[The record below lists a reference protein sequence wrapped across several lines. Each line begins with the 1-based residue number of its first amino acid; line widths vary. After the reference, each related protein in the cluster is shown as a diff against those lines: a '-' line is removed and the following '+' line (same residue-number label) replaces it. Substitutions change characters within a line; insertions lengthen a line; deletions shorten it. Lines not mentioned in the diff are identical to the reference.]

1 MPFAD
6 LSTGVRLHYEDV
18 GEGTPVIAIHGWL
31 GTARTDLGNVI
42 DWLSESYRVIGP
54 TLRGYGQSRP
64 PQRDFPNDFYYRD
77 ADDVLAL
84 MDALEIEKAH
94 IIGYSDGGEV
104 ALICTGKQPERFLS
118 VTTWGSVG
126 YFGPEMRPAAQRS
139 APATFLSNDPEL
151 MARHEITNAKAF
163 VADWI
168 SAVVYMIDRGGDVSL
183 SMAPNITCPVLLML
197 GDKDTLNP
205 EKYGQRFV
213 DVAPNARLVMFKDT
227 GHPVHDEQWEQF
239 TKTVGPFLKS
249 TDG

>member
-6 LSTGVRLHYEDV
+6 LSTGVRLHYEDA
-18 GEGTPVIAIHGWL
+18 GDGTPVIAIHGWL

-64 PQRDFPNDFYYRD
+64 PQRDFPNDFYDRD

-84 MDALEIEKAH
+84 IDALNIEKAH

-104 ALICTGKQPERFLS
+104 SLICAGKQPERFLS
-118 VTTWGSVG
+118 ATTWGSVG

-151 MARHEITNAKAF
+151 MARHEIINAKAF

-168 SAVVYMIDRGGDVSL
+168 SAVVHMIDRGGDVSL
-183 SMAPNITCPVLLML
+183 SMAPHITCPVLLML

-205 EKYGQRFV
+205 EKYGQHFV
-213 DVAPNARLVMFKDT
+213 DATPNARLVMFKDT

-249 TDG
+249 ATG